1 MIYRY
6 FVMKDF
12 LFYFFALLSL
22 GSALMIV
29 FSKNTVNG
37 AMAMILCFVGLAGLF
52 ALLEAYF
59 LSVLQI
65 LVYAGAIMVLFLFII
80 MLLDVDQPT
89 EDLDSPQP
97 EGAAKGRSPI
107 KLGAIGLVL
116 SGALVFALWKSIRN
130 LPYVDLIAA
139 PAPECPFAFSTQIK
153 AFASILFTKYIL
165 VVELTGLLLLMVI
178 VGAIALSKP
187 LAHKPKTDPQL

>member
-1 MIYRY
+1 
-6 FVMKDF
+6 MKDF

-22 GSALMIV
+22 GSALMLV

-37 AMAMILCFVGLAGLF
+37 AISMIVCFIGLAGLF

-65 LVYAGAIMVLFLFII
+65 LVYAGAIMVLFVFII
-80 MLLDVDQPT
+80 MLLDVD
-89 EDLDSPQP
+89 SPQEASDQLQSKNKANKHP
-97 EGAAKGRSPI
+97 LF
-107 KLGAIGLVL
+107 LGMAGGIL
-116 SGALVFALWKSIRN
+116 SGALVVALYKSIRN
-130 LPYVDLIAA
+130 LPYVDLMSG
-139 PAPECPFAFSTQIK
+139 PSPDSLFAFSTQLK

-178 VGAIALSKP
+178 VGAIVLSKP
-187 LAHKPKTDPQL
+187 LQKSSTDHSL